1 MAVDSTGNLYIA
13 DTNNNRVREVTAATG
28 IITTIAGTGTAGY
41 SGDNGPA
48 ASATLNKPSAVVEG
62 STGNLYIL
70 DTGNN
75 VVRLVNTTGTI
86 MTIAGNGTA
95 GYSGDDGPA
104 TSATLHTPYGLNIDS
119 SGNLYISDSGTMS
132 FAW

>member
-1 MAVDSTGNLYIA
+1 VGYSGDNGLATNASLYAPSGVAVDSSGNLYIA
-13 DTNNNRVREVTAATG
+13 DTGNNRVREAVAATG
-28 IITTIAGTGTAGY
+28 LITTIAGTGTAGY
-41 SGDNGPA
+41 SGDNGA
-48 ASATLNKPSAVVEG
+48 AVSATLNKPSAVVEG

-86 MTIAGNGTA
+86 TSIAGNGTA

-104 TSATLHTPYGLNIDS
+104 TSTTLHTL
-119 SGNLYISDSGTMS
+119 M
-132 FAW
+132 A